1 MDKLIFCDDFVIP
14 VDNLQWMQNK
24 KDGNWNVAVS
34 RGTDVKYFTLT
45 NENFIKMKNDIS
57 ELERKEKRIFEL
69 EQKVKLLQSHISLM
83 PGGTEYLLAQQD
95 FQNNV

>member
-34 RGTDVKYFTLT
+34 RGTDVK
-45 NENFIKMKNDIS
+45 
-57 ELERKEKRIFEL
+57 
-69 EQKVKLLQSHISLM
+69 
-83 PGGTEYLLAQQD
+83 
-95 FQNNV
+95 